1 MTNII
6 YNNPWYFDKLGR
18 GKEIGLN
25 NDSDLFKEND
35 NLGLETSQNCRN
47 SCDKD
52 INKQD
57 LEVSVEYRL
66 KNIETSKFPGKENY
80 IKRLQKAIEFFQSK
94 QQSLST
100 TKSNGKEIEELQQAK
115 ELLEGKSIPVL
126 IIRDFSTLGLKG
138 GESEDLSPYYRLIK
152 SGGISADQGSNA
164 GRYGHGQKALI
175 AKSKIRAFTLY
186 SQFKNEDGKTETV
199 FSGNSLL
206 CTHRDPEENFKTQN
220 NGFIGTVID
229 DEQWKSYRNE
239 ELENLNLPYS
249 RESNGTDIYI
259 WGFRYDK
266 QKWDLFLA
274 MALMKGFFEA
284 VRERKINFKIIDD
297 NKNQILHE
305 INYQNLDHYF
315 KSLENS
321 VKTRINKRSWNIEM
335 QSINGF
341 LKCSCDENLLPSSAK
356 RIKEEIEIDEIGNV
370 ELTIY
375 QDKKDLSLTKNWC
388 IMRQPLMKIKNYNKS
403 LGIPFNAVCK
413 VKSDY
418 GNEVIKSLEDPSHLK
433 LKREWCDDN
442 DVEKYWPIYLQI
454 VNKVKERIDLLEPKS
469 LVSEDIPGLSNL
481 IPDGPLDNFDE
492 SFSSTSK
499 GVLSNTDEEGIIPSI
514 KVGED
519 SKQVTINRSTSLST
533 SKVRVSV
540 SEGTT
545 SGGEYIKTD
554 KPVNPS
560 PPNPGPGPGDEPGKF
575 KEDPLADR
583 KALLNNEDI
592 KFKVTRHPKISNG
605 YLLRI
610 IALKDVKGDINLG
623 MVVDAQK
630 NSCIPLPIIE
640 KHEKNKNL
648 KWEKNI
654 IKDFELSQNDFYDCE
669 IVLPKSAEFAISTI

>member
-1 MTNII
+1 MNYI
-6 YNNPWYFDKLGR
+6 YSNPWYFDKLGR

-186 SQFKNEDGKTETV
+186 SQFKNDDGKTETV

-206 CTHRDPEENFKTQN
+206 CTHRDPKENFKTQN

-305 INYQNLDHYF
+305 INNQNLDHYF

-554 KPVNPS
+554 QPVNPS

-592 KFKVTRHPKISNG
+592 KFKVTRHPKISNA

>member
-1 MTNII
+1 MNYI
-6 YNNPWYFDKLGR
+6 YSNPWYFDKLGR

-94 QQSLST
+94 QQSQTT

-186 SQFKNEDGKTETV
+186 SQFKNDDGKTETV

-206 CTHRDPEENFKTQN
+206 CTHRDPKENFKTQN

-305 INYQNLDHYF
+305 INNQNLDHYF

-554 KPVNPS
+554 QPVNPS

>member
-1 MTNII
+1 MNYI
-6 YNNPWYFDKLGR
+6 YSNPWYFDKLGR